1 MLLGNKLVR
10 FMNWFFV
17 ILVISLYGSGVYF
30 GLIGNVLFLVGSVE
44 KFVVV
49 LFEEFLIIIGG
60 FVIDVVG
67 R

>member
-17 ILVISLYGSGVYF
+17 ILVISLYGIGVYF
-30 GLIGNVLFLVGSVE
+30 GSIGNVLFLVGSVE